1 MQCACVKFPSVACPA
16 LQYFSTLSHKR
27 HDFRKKKM
35 LWNKRS
41 VFWFTVRILS
51 ETFLIL
57 RRIERD
63 MIKNVYTWYSRQI
76 LMKFNFL
83 DRLSKNTQMSNLM
96 KIRPVGADIDR
107 RTDMMKLIA
116 DFAILRLRLKTVNIT
131 LCVLIFTATCSEA
144 KGSSS
149 A

>member
-1 MQCACVKFPSVACPA
+1 
-16 LQYFSTLSHKR
+16 
-27 HDFRKKKM
+27 
-35 LWNKRS
+35 
-41 VFWFTVRILS
+41 
-51 ETFLIL
+51 
-57 RRIERD
+57 
-63 MIKNVYTWYSRQI
+63 
-76 LMKFNFL
+76 MKFNFL